1 LILANQLTRLFREVT
16 GAPMEGTMKHHY
28 AIGILFAALTCAGS
42 AQLSAQD
49 AIPSGWQLILIPDG
63 ETVYDALT

>member
-1 LILANQLTRLFREVT
+1 MRRNF
-16 GAPMEGTMKHHY
+16 
-28 AIGILFAALTCAGS
+28 AIGILLAALIIAGS

-49 AIPSGWQLILIPDG
+49 AIPSGWQLVLIPDG

>member
-1 LILANQLTRLFREVT
+1 
-16 GAPMEGTMKHHY
+16 MEGTMKHHY